1 MDYEKD
7 KCPII
12 DIDGVIETGKQFDLD
27 IVLPQDD
34 RDVIYGIVRDCYK
47 DPVADAT
54 VKLIEVS
61 YDKGKEE
68 RKPVSHTFTDKD
80 GEFVFGPLC
89 PNRKYEIQIWV
100 NHVKH
105 CKICAR
111 CKHEGKCL
119 KGVDLDKCEQ
129 YMDKEYREVTTE
141 AIEEV
146 KE

>member
-12 DIDGVIETGKQFDLD
+12 DINGVIESGKQFDLD
-27 IVLPQDD
+27 IVLPEDN
-34 RDVIYGIVRDCYK
+34 RDVIYGIVKDCYK
-47 DPVADAT
+47 DPVRDAV

-61 YDKGKEE
+61 YEKGKEE

-100 NHVKH
+100 NNIKH

-119 KGVDLDKCEQ
+119 KGVDLDKCNPFAEIQ
-129 YMDKEYREVTTE
+129 PREVTDHTTE
-141 AIEEV
+141 GVSE
-146 KE
+146 